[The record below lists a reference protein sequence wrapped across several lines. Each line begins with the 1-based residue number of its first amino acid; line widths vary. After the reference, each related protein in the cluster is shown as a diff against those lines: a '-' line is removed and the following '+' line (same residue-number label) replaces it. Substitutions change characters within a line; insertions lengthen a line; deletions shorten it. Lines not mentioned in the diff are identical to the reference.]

1 MRATKENILS
11 YLQEI
16 KSELTHK
23 GIQKLALFGSY
34 AKDEPTIYSDIDI
47 AIQKDKTF
55 LLQHSSYSY
64 FELIS
69 YIKEKISAKFHKN
82 IDVFDLD
89 SQSSFKQSI
98 KKELI
103 YV

>member
-55 LLQHSSYSY
+55 LL
-64 FELIS
+64 
-69 YIKEKISAKFHKN
+69 
-82 IDVFDLD
+82 
-89 SQSSFKQSI
+89 
-98 KKELI
+98 
-103 YV
+103 